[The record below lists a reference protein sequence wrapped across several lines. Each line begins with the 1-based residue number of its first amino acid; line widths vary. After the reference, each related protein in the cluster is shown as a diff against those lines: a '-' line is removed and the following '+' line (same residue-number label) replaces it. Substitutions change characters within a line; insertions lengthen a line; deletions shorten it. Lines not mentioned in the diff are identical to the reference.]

1 MPAEPDAPDM
11 PHVLVDVADGV
22 AVLTLNRPDKLNA
35 FTGRMGDE
43 LGEAYQACDQD
54 DRVRAVVVTG
64 AGRGFCAGADL
75 GGAGETFAA
84 PGTRGA
90 ASADRPTPVGGAASG
105 DGSSLAGGSLS
116 DDGSSRPAASRP
128 FTSSPVQPRAW
139 EVRKPVIAA
148 INGPALGIGLSLTMQ
163 CDLRYVAEDAT
174 LGFVHV
180 RMGVLPDAHAHWT
193 VPRAVGFA
201 VAQDL
206 LLTGRR
212 FKGSE
217 AAALGLVHRA
227 LPADEV
233 LPAALATAREI
244 ATDTAP
250 LSVAASKR
258 LLWSTPALDADECD
272 RLETAW
278 HEALMGRAD
287 AREGPMA
294 FLERRDPNWSLS
306 VTEDWPAD
314 L

>member
-1 MPAEPDAPDM
+1 MSAEPGDA
-11 PHVLVDVADGV
+11 PHVLVDIDDGV
-22 AVLTLNRPDKLNA
+22 AVLTLNRPDRLNA

-43 LGEAYQACDQD
+43 LGAAYRACDED
-54 DRVRAVVVTG
+54 DAVRAVVVTG

-75 GGAGETFAA
+75 GGGGATFAA
-84 PGTRGA
+84 P
-90 ASADRPTPVGGAASG
+90 ADQATVQATPRA
-105 DGSSLAGGSLS
+105 
-116 DDGSSRPAASRP
+116 
-128 FTSSPVQPRAW
+128 FTSSPVRPPAW

-212 FKGSE
+212 FKGAE
-217 AAALGLVHRA
+217 AAQLGLAHRA

-233 LPAALATAREI
+233 LPAALETAREI
-244 ATDTAP
+244 AVNAAP
-250 LSVAASKR
+250 LSVAASKS
-258 LLWSTPALDADECD
+258 LLWSIPALDADECD

-278 HEALMGRAD
+278 HEVLMGRAD

-294 FLERRDPNWSLS
+294 FLEKRAPQWTLS
-306 VTEDWPAD
+306 PTEDWPPGM
-314 L
+314 

>member
-1 MPAEPDAPDM
+1 MSGDAP
-11 PHVLVDVADGV
+11 HVRVEVTDGV
-22 AVLTLNRPDKLNA
+22 AVVTLDGPDKLNA

-43 LGEAYQACDQD
+43 LGAAFRSCDED
-54 DRVRAVVVTG
+54 DAVRAVVLTG

-75 GGAGETFAA
+75 GGGGETFAA
-84 PGTRGA
+84 PKEQ
-90 ASADRPTPVGGAASG
+90 PTAPRA
-105 DGSSLAGGSLS
+105 
-116 DDGSSRPAASRP
+116 
-128 FTSSPVQPRAW
+128 FTSSPVRPPAW

-212 FKGSE
+212 FTGAE
-217 AAALGLVHRA
+217 AAALGLAHRA

-233 LPAALATAREI
+233 KGEIAVGIGHPAADLRRHPADQRGRAVARE
-244 ATDTAP
+244 
-250 LSVAASKR
+250 
-258 LLWSTPALDADECD
+258 
-272 RLETAW
+272 
-278 HEALMGRAD
+278 RAV
-287 AREGPMA
+287 P
-294 FLERRDPNWSLS
+294 
-306 VTEDWPAD
+306 D

>member
-1 MPAEPDAPDM
+1 MPADPDAPDR
-11 PHVLVDVADGV
+11 PQVLVGVTDGV
-22 AVLTLNRPDKLNA
+22 ALLTLNRPERLNA

-43 LGEAYQACDQD
+43 LGAAYRACDED
-54 DRVRAVVVTG
+54 DAVRAVVVTG

-75 GGAGETFAA
+75 GGGGETFAA
-84 PGTRGA
+84 PGDHA
-90 ASADRPTPVGGAASG
+90 AVRAAPRAFS
-105 DGSSLAGGSLS
+105 
-116 DDGSSRPAASRP
+116 
-128 FTSSPVQPRAW
+128 SSPVRPAAW

-163 CDLRYVAEDAT
+163 CDLRFVAEDAT

-212 FKGSE
+212 FTGAE
-217 AAALGLVHRA
+217 AAQLGLVHRA
-227 LPADEV
+227 LPADPV
-233 LPAALATAREI
+233 LPAALETAHDL
-244 ATDTAP
+244 ALNTAP
-250 LSVAASKR
+250 LSVAASKS

-278 HEALMGRAD
+278 HEVLMGRAD
-287 AREGPMA
+287 AREGPTA
-294 FLERRDPNWSLS
+294 FLEKRDPHWTLS
-306 VTEDWPAD
+306 VTEDWPTG

>member
-1 MPAEPDAPDM
+1 MSGDDE
-11 PHVLVDVADGV
+11 PHVLVEVADGV

-43 LGEAYQACDQD
+43 LGAAYRACDED
-54 DRVRAVVVTG
+54 DAVRAVVVTG

-75 GGAGETFAA
+75 GGGGETFAA
-84 PGTRGA
+84 PEDHA
-90 ASADRPTPVGGAASG
+90 AVRAAPR
-105 DGSSLAGGSLS
+105 A
-116 DDGSSRPAASRP
+116 
-128 FTSSPVQPRAW
+128 FTSSPVRPPAW

-148 INGPALGIGLSLTMQ
+148 VNGPALGIGLSLTMQ

-212 FKGSE
+212 LKGAE
-217 AAALGLVHRA
+217 AAAIGLVHRA
-227 LPADEV
+227 LPAAEV
-233 LPAALATAREI
+233 LPAALETAHDI
-244 ATDTAP
+244 ATNAAP
-250 LSVAASKR
+250 LSVAASKS
-258 LLWSTPALDADECD
+258 LLWSSPVLDADECD
-272 RLETAW
+272 RLETRW
-278 HEALMGRAD
+278 HEVLMGRAD

-294 FLERRDPNWSLS
+294 FLERRDPHWSLS
-306 VTEDWPAD
+306 VTDDWPTD

>member
-1 MPAEPDAPDM
+1 MSGDDE
-11 PHVLVDVADGV
+11 PHVLMTVTDGV

-43 LGEAYQACDQD
+43 LGAAYRACDED
-54 DRVRAVVVTG
+54 DAVRAVVVTG

-75 GGAGETFAA
+75 GAAGETFAA
-84 PGTRGA
+84 PKDQAEATTA
-90 ASADRPTPVGGAASG
+90 K
-105 DGSSLAGGSLS
+105 
-116 DDGSSRPAASRP
+116 RP
-128 FTSSPVQPRAW
+128 FTSSPVAPRAW

-163 CDLRYVAEDAT
+163 CDLRYVAADAT

-217 AAALGLVHRA
+217 AAELGLVHRA

-233 LPAALATAREI
+233 LSAALGTAHDI
-244 ATDTAP
+244 AANAAP

-278 HEALMGRAD
+278 HEVLMGRAD
-287 AREGPMA
+287 AREGPTA
-294 FLERRDPNWSLS
+294 FLERRPPQWTLS
-306 VTEDWPAD
+306 PTDDWPAE

>member
-1 MPAEPDAPDM
+1 MSGDDE
-11 PHVLVDVADGV
+11 PHVLMTVTDGV

-43 LGEAYQACDQD
+43 LGAAYRACDED
-54 DRVRAVVVTG
+54 DAVRAVVVTG

-75 GGAGETFAA
+75 GAAGETFAA
-84 PGTRGA
+84 PKDQAEATTA
-90 ASADRPTPVGGAASG
+90 K
-105 DGSSLAGGSLS
+105 
-116 DDGSSRPAASRP
+116 RP
-128 FTSSPVQPRAW
+128 FTSSPVAPRAW

-163 CDLRYVAEDAT
+163 CDLRYVAADAT

-217 AAALGLVHRA
+217 AAELGLVHRA

-233 LPAALATAREI
+233 LSAALGTAHDI
-244 ATDTAP
+244 DANAAP

-278 HEALMGRAD
+278 HEVLMGRAD
-287 AREGPMA
+287 AREGPTA
-294 FLERRDPNWSLS
+294 FLERRPPQWTLS
-306 VTEDWPAD
+306 PTDDWPAE

>member
-1 MPAEPDAPDM
+1 MSVDE
-11 PHVLVDVADGV
+11 PHVLVEVRDRV

-35 FTGRMGDE
+35 FTGRMGAE
-43 LGEAYQACDQD
+43 LGAAYRACDED
-54 DRVRAVVVTG
+54 DDVRAVVVTG

-75 GGAGETFAA
+75 RGGGETFAA
-84 PGTRGA
+84 PE
-90 ASADRPTPVGGAASG
+90 DQ
-105 DGSSLAGGSLS
+105 AGVTG
-116 DDGSSRPAASRP
+116 PARA
-128 FTSSPVQPRAW
+128 FTSSPVRPPAW

-212 FKGSE
+212 FTGAE
-217 AAALGLVHRA
+217 AAALGLAHRA

-233 LPAALATAREI
+233 LPAALKAARDL
-244 ATDTAP
+244 AVNAAP
-250 LSVAASKR
+250 VSVAASKS
-258 LLWSTPALDADECD
+258 LLWATPALDADECD

-294 FLERRDPNWSLS
+294 FLERREPTWSLS
-306 VTEDWPAD
+306 VTDDWPAD
-314 L
+314 LS

>member
-1 MPAEPDAPDM
+1 MSESRTEAGDE
-11 PHVLVDVADGV
+11 PHVLVDVTAGV

-43 LGEAYQACDQD
+43 LGAAYRACDED
-54 DRVRAVVVTG
+54 DAVRAVVVTG

-75 GGAGETFAA
+75 GGGGETFAA
-84 PGTRGA
+84 PK
-90 ASADRPTPVGGAASG
+90 DQ
-105 DGSSLAGGSLS
+105 
-116 DDGSSRPAASRP
+116 PAVPRA
-128 FTSSPVQPRAW
+128 FTSSPVRPPAW

-148 INGPALGIGLSLTMQ
+148 VNGPALGIGLSLTMQ

-217 AAALGLVHRA
+217 AATLGLAHRA

-233 LPAALATAREI
+233 LPAALATARDI
-244 ATDTAP
+244 AINAAP
-250 LSVAASKR
+250 VSVAASKS

-272 RLETAW
+272 RLETRW
-278 HEALMGRAD
+278 HEVLMGRAD

-294 FLERRDPNWSLS
+294 FLERRDPHWTLS

>member
-1 MPAEPDAPDM
+1 MPAEPDATDV

-22 AVLTLNRPDKLNA
+22 AVLTLNRPDRLNA
-35 FTGRMGDE
+35 FTRRMGDE
-43 LGEAYQACDQD
+43 LGEAYQACDRD
-54 DRVRAVVVTG
+54 DRVRAIVVTG
-64 AGRGFCAGADL
+64 AGRAFCAGADL

-84 PGTRGA
+84 PKDQAGARTGA
-90 ASADRPTPVGGAASG
+90 A
-105 DGSSLAGGSLS
+105 
-116 DDGSSRPAASRP
+116 AASRP

-163 CDLRYVAEDAT
+163 CDLRYVAADAT

-212 FKGSE
+212 FTGTE
-217 AAALGLVHRA
+217 AAAMGLVHRA
-227 LPADEV
+227 LPLDAV
-233 LPAALATAREI
+233 LAAAMDAGRDI
-244 ATDTAP
+244 AANTAP

-258 LLWSTPALDADECD
+258 LLWSSPTLDADECD
-272 RLETAW
+272 RLETTW
-278 HEALMGRAD
+278 HQVLMGRAD
-287 AREGPMA
+287 AREGPTA
-294 FLERRDPNWSLS
+294 FLERRPPTWTLS
-306 VTEDWPAD
+306 PTRDWPPG

>member
-1 MPAEPDAPDM
+1 MSAEPGDE
-11 PHVLVDVADGV
+11 PHVLVEVTEGV

-43 LGEAYQACDQD
+43 LGAAYRACDED
-54 DRVRAVVVTG
+54 DAVRAVVVTG

-75 GGAGETFAA
+75 GGGGDTFSAPEDHAAVRAA
-84 PGTRGA
+84 PRA
-90 ASADRPTPVGGAASG
+90 
-105 DGSSLAGGSLS
+105 
-116 DDGSSRPAASRP
+116 
-128 FTSSPVQPRAW
+128 FTSSPVRPPAW

-148 INGPALGIGLSLTMQ
+148 VNGPALGIGLSLTMQ

-212 FKGSE
+212 FKGAE
-217 AAALGLVHRA
+217 AAQLGLAHRA

-233 LPAALATAREI
+233 LPAALATALDI
-244 ATDTAP
+244 AVNAAP
-250 LSVAASKR
+250 VSVAASKS
-258 LLWSTPALDADECD
+258 LLWSTPALDAGECD
-272 RLETAW
+272 RLETRW
-278 HEALMGRAD
+278 HEVLMGRAD
-287 AREGPMA
+287 AAEGPMA
-294 FLERRDPNWSLS
+294 FLEKRDPTWSLS
-306 VTEDWPAD
+306 VNEDWPSD

>member
-1 MPAEPDAPDM
+1 MPAEPAATDV

-22 AVLTLNRPDKLNA
+22 AVLTLNRPDRLNA

-43 LGEAYQACDQD
+43 LGEAYQACDRD

-64 AGRGFCAGADL
+64 AGRAFCAGADL

-84 PGTRGA
+84 PADQAGA
-90 ASADRPTPVGGAASG
+90 RAGAV
-105 DGSSLAGGSLS
+105 
-116 DDGSSRPAASRP
+116 AASRR

-163 CDLRYVAEDAT
+163 CDLRYVAADAT

-212 FKGSE
+212 FTGAE
-217 AAALGLVHRA
+217 AAAMGLVHRA
-227 LPADEV
+227 LPPDEV
-233 LPAALATAREI
+233 LAAAMDAGRDI
-244 ATDTAP
+244 AANTAP

-258 LLWSTPALDADECD
+258 LLWSSPTLDADEAD
-272 RLETAW
+272 RLETTW
-278 HEALMGRAD
+278 HQVLMGSAD
-287 AREGPMA
+287 AREGPTA
-294 FLERRDPNWSLS
+294 YLERRSPRWTLS
-306 VTEDWPAD
+306 PTRDWPPG

>member
-1 MPAEPDAPDM
+1 MSGDDE
-11 PHVLVDVADGV
+11 PHVLVEVSDGV

-43 LGEAYQACDQD
+43 LGAAYAACDED
-54 DRVRAVVVTG
+54 DAVRAVVLTG

-84 PGTRGA
+84 PAT
-90 ASADRPTPVGGAASG
+90 GGAG
-105 DGSSLAGGSLS
+105 
-116 DDGSSRPAASRP
+116 RPA
-128 FTSSPVQPRAW
+128 FTSSPVRPPAW

-148 INGPALGIGLSLTMQ
+148 VNGPALGIGLTLPMQ
-163 CDLRYVAEDAT
+163 CDLRYVAADAT

-212 FKGSE
+212 FTGAE
-217 AAALGLVHRA
+217 AAELGLVHRA

-233 LPAALATAREI
+233 LAAAMETARDI
-244 ATDTAP
+244 TVNAAP

-278 HEALMGRAD
+278 HEALMGQTD

-294 FLERRDPNWSLS
+294 FLQRRPPRWTLS
-306 VTEDWPAD
+306 PTGDWPPG

>member
-1 MPAEPDAPDM
+1 MSGDE
-11 PHVLVDVADGV
+11 PHVLVDVSDGV

-43 LGEAYQACDQD
+43 LGAAYRACDED
-54 DRVRAVVVTG
+54 DAVRAVVVTG

-75 GGAGETFAA
+75 GGGGETFAA
-84 PGTRGA
+84 PK
-90 ASADRPTPVGGAASG
+90 DQ
-105 DGSSLAGGSLS
+105 
-116 DDGSSRPAASRP
+116 PAAPRA
-128 FTSSPVQPRAW
+128 FTSSPVRPPAW

-163 CDLRYVAEDAT
+163 CDLRYVAENAT

-212 FKGSE
+212 FQGSE
-217 AAALGLVHRA
+217 AAALGLAHRA
-227 LPADEV
+227 VPADEV

-244 ATDTAP
+244 AVSAAP
-250 LSVAASKR
+250 VSVAASKS

-272 RLETAW
+272 RLETRW
-278 HEALMGRAD
+278 HEVLMGRAD

-294 FLERRDPNWSLS
+294 FLERRDPNWTLS

>member
-1 MPAEPDAPDM
+1 MSGDDE
-11 PHVLVDVADGV
+11 PHVLMTVTDGV

-43 LGEAYQACDQD
+43 LGAAYRSCDED
-54 DRVRAVVVTG
+54 DAVRAVVVTG

-84 PGTRGA
+84 PADQARAAEARG
-90 ASADRPTPVGGAASG
+90 
-105 DGSSLAGGSLS
+105 
-116 DDGSSRPAASRP
+116 P

-148 INGPALGIGLSLTMQ
+148 VNGPALGIGLSLTMQ
-163 CDLRYVAEDAT
+163 CDLRYVAADAT

-217 AAALGLVHRA
+217 AAAIGLAHRA
-227 LPADEV
+227 LPTEQV
-233 LPAALATAREI
+233 LPAALETAHDI
-244 ATDTAP
+244 ATNAAP
-250 LSVAASKR
+250 LSVAASKS

-278 HEALMGRAD
+278 HEVLMGRAD
-287 AREGPMA
+287 AREGPLA
-294 FLERRDPNWSLS
+294 YLERRPPHWTLS
-306 VTEDWPAD
+306 PTEDWPPGR
-314 L
+314 